1 MRQLINEIR
10 FALLRHLVV
19 PERWLNS
26 EFVDGL
32 NEAANIVAQNLAE
45 DFIYLRR
52 FALAPQAFAEHRFN
66 YAEWR
71 LHVWA
76 ALFDSYLFD
85 NNSEANPRVD
95 MRRGSDVRRT
105 IIACLP
111 LTVGV

>member
-1 MRQLINEIR
+1 MAEG
-10 FALLRHLVV
+10 FATQFILLRRL
-19 PERWLNS
+19 
-26 EFVDGL
+26 G
-32 NEAANIVAQNLAE
+32 
-45 DFIYLRR
+45 
-52 FALAPQAFAEHRFN
+52 LAPQAFAEHRFN

-76 ALFDSYLFD
+76 ALFDSCLFD